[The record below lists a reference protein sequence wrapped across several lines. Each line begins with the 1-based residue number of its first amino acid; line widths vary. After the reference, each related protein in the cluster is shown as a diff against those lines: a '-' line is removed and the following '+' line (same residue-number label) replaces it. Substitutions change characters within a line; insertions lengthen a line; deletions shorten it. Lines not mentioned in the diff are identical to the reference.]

1 MTIEE
6 LARFGLFIMAFSG
19 GFLGTGLVGAIMSF
33 GKNDDGLLFFGSW
46 ITSLIVIA
54 IMAQYMW
61 TG

>member
-6 LARFGLFIMAFSG
+6 LARFGLFIMALVG

-33 GKNDDGLLFFGSW
+33 GKNDEELLFFWSW

-54 IMAQYMW
+54 IMAQFMW
-61 TG
+61 RG